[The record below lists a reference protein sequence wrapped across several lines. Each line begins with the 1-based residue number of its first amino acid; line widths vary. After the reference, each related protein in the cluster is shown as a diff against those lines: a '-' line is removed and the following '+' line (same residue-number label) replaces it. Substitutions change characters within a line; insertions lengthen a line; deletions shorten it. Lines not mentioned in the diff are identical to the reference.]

1 MQIVEIE
8 TYRLQVPLR
17 TPFKTALRTVNV
29 VEDLVVRVVLDNGLV
44 GFGEAAPT
52 LVITGDSLHSMH
64 AVIHQVYK
72 PLLVG
77 RSIHDFNDLL
87 RVVQQAVVANR
98 SAKAALEIALY
109 DVRARAFGVP
119 LYQLLGGGLSELQ
132 TDITISVNPVAQMV
146 EDAQSAVAR
155 GYRQLKIKLGTD
167 GQLDVA
173 RVKAIAAAVPSEVK
187 LRLDANQGWTAKQC
201 IQLLQQLEAA
211 GVMAELIEQPV
222 AASDLAGLHAVT
234 SAITTPV
241 LADESAFDL
250 TQVLSILQGRS
261 ADMINIKLMKTAG
274 ISQALQIAQLA
285 SAFRVPCMMGS
296 MLESSISVAAAAHVA
311 SACGITVLDLD
322 GPELCQ
328 FDPVAAVAANIKAV
342 TQFSGPHIRLNQT
355 PGLGI
360 DAVQGLQL
368 WPWQP

>member
-17 TPFKTALRTVNV
+17 TPFKTALRTVNA

-64 AVIHQVYK
+64 AVIHQVFK

-77 RSIHDFNDLL
+77 RSISDFNGLL
-87 RVVQQAVVANR
+87 KLVQQAVVANR

-109 DVRARAFGVP
+109 DVRARSLGLP
-119 LYQLLGGGLSELQ
+119 LYQLLGGGVSELQ

-146 EDAQSAVAR
+146 EDAQNAVAR
-155 GYRQLKIKLGTD
+155 GYQHLKIKLGTD
-167 GQLDVA
+167 AHLDVA
-173 RVKAIAAAVPSEVK
+173 RVKAIAAAVPATVK
-187 LRLDANQGWTAKQC
+187 LRLDANQAWTAKQS
-201 IQLLQQLEAA
+201 INLMQQLEAA
-211 GVMAELIEQPV
+211 GIVAELLEQPV
-222 AASDLAGLHAVT
+222 AAADLVGLHAVT
-234 SAITTPV
+234 AAIATPV

-250 TQVLSILQGRS
+250 PQVLSILQDRS

-285 SAFRVPCMMGS
+285 TAFRVPCMMGS

-311 SACGITVLDLD
+311 SACGISVLDLD

-328 FDPVAAVAANIKAV
+328 FDPAAALSSTV
-342 TQFSGPHIRLNQT
+342 TQFSGPTIRLNQT

-360 DAVQGLQL
+360 DSVQGLQL
-368 WPWQP
+368 WPWQA

>member
-17 TPFKTALRTVNV
+17 TPFKTALRTVNA

-77 RSIHDFNDLL
+77 RSILDFNDLL
-87 RVVQQAVVANR
+87 RIVQQTVVANR

-109 DVRARAFGVP
+109 DVRARALGLP

-132 TDITISVNPVAQMV
+132 TDITISVNSVAEMI

-167 GQLDVA
+167 SQLDLA
-173 RVKAIAAAVPSEVK
+173 RVKAIAAAVPADVK
-187 LRLDANQGWTAKQC
+187 LRLDANQGWTGKQS
-201 IQLLQQLEAA
+201 IQLMQQLEAS
-211 GVMAELIEQPV
+211 GIVAELLEQPV
-222 AASDLAGLHAVT
+222 EAADLAGLSAVT
-234 SAITTPV
+234 AAITTPV

-250 TQVLSILQGRS
+250 MQVLSIVQERR
-261 ADMINIKLMKTAG
+261 ADMVNIKLMKTAG

-285 SAFRVPCMMGS
+285 RSYRVPCMMGS

-311 SACGITVLDLD
+311 SACGISLLDLD

-328 FDPVAAVAANIKAV
+328 FDPVAAAAVDKTAV
-342 TQFSGPHIRLNQT
+342 TQFSGPNIRLNQT